1 MTEKQRILIVTESFG
16 VRAQKVL
23 TKLAMGMTKGQTE
36 SVIVG
41 ARAFTV
47 EHRGNTLEIHMVWR

>member
-1 MTEKQRILIVTESFG
+1 MTKEQRILAATKSYG

-36 SVIVG
+36 GVIVG
-41 ARAFTV
+41 SRAFTV
-47 EHRGNTLEIHMVWR
+47 EHRGETLDIHMVWL